1 MWCAATPPQT
11 PGHTTTTPNVPAA
24 DAPIRVWWL
33 TPSSTPPPTAARV
46 KIVSIDSL
54 AAQPSDPAVLR
65 YDKRP

>member
-1 MWCAATPPQT
+1 MRLRA
-11 PGHTTTTPNVPAA
+11 
-24 DAPIRVWWL
+24 
-33 TPSSTPPPTAARV
+33 SSTPPPTAARV